1 MRTLLAVYSLFS
13 RFICRIKKGLYE
25 AGVRKA
31 KKAPLPVI
39 SVGNIRLGGTE
50 KTPLAI
56 ELLSYF
62 LNLGLRPALVS
73 RGYKGKWEGRGGVLS
88 DGKTISGTW
97 QDAGDE
103 PYMIARAL
111 PQAGVFIGKDRLASC
126 QKAKS
131 LGFDIVVLDDGFQHL
146 RLRRDLDIVLHDLQE
161 QTALREG
168 WSAFKRADV
177 LMLKSGSPD
186 RGRQKIQES
195 FPELPVFGYS
205 VAVKGFC
212 PLGEEEIL
220 PAAAW
225 KGKNVLAFCGIARPE
240 RFYSLLE
247 RCGLTVAARISFSD
261 HYAYPAQAL
270 EKILETAQK
279 LRPEAV
285 VTTDKDAVKV
295 SDRREKF
302 GSVPVIVLKIG
313 LELPELFKEKVRAVS
328 VKLMENHP

>member
-1 MRTLLAVYSLFS
+1 MRILLAVYSLFS
-13 RFICRIKKGLYE
+13 RNICRIKRGLYE

-39 SVGNIRLGGTE
+39 SVGNITLGGTE

-73 RGYKGKWEGRGGVLS
+73 RGYKGKWESRGGVLS
-88 DGKTISGTW
+88 DGKTIFGTW

-126 QKAKS
+126 QKAES
-131 LGFDIVVLDDGFQHL
+131 LGFDIAVLDDGFQYL

-168 WSAFKRADV
+168 WSALKRADI

-205 VAVKGFC
+205 VAAKGFC
-212 PLGEEEIL
+212 PLGREKIL

-225 KGKNVLAFCGIARPE
+225 KGKKVFAFCGIARPE

-247 RCGLTVAARISFSD
+247 KFGLTVAARMSFPD
-261 HYAYPAQAL
+261 HYAYPAQAV
-270 EKILETAQK
+270 EKILEATQK
-279 LRPEAV
+279 SRPEAI

-295 SDRREKF
+295 SAHWEKF
-302 GSVPVIVLKIG
+302 GSVPVLVLKIR
-313 LELPELFKEKVRAVS
+313 LELPESFKEKVRAVS
-328 VKLMENHP
+328 VQLMGKHP